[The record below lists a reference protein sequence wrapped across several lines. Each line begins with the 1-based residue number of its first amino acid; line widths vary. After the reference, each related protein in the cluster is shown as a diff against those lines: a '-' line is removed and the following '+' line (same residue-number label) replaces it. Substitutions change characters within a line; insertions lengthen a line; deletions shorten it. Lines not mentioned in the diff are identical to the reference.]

1 MRLLRLLALLL
12 VVVPVLAAGCG
23 SSLPPPPPGYERVD
37 HVADGDT
44 IVLRGDTTVRLVQ
57 IDTPEVFFR
66 PECYGE
72 EASAETKALL
82 PRGTLVR
89 LVADPATEPVD
100 KYGRLLRYVIR
111 EDGLNVNLELVAA
124 GFAAPYFFEN
134 QRGRY
139 AAELDRLALAA
150 RRAGLGL
157 WGRCLQTPY
166 EPESGVDTG
175 QPG

>member
-1 MRLLRLLALLL
+1 VRRALLPAFALLATALT
-12 VVVPVLAAGCG
+12 AACG

-57 IDTPEVFFR
+57 IDTPEVFFE
-66 PECYGE
+66 PECFGE

-82 PRGTLVR
+82 PRGTPVR

-111 EDGLNVNLELVAA
+111 EDGLNVNLELVAV
-124 GFAAPYFFEN
+124 GYAAPYFFEN
-134 QRGRY
+134 ERGRY
-139 AAELDRLALAA
+139 AAELERLALAA
-150 RRAGLGL
+150 RRVGLGL
-157 WGRCLQTPY
+157 WGECPRTPY
-166 EPESGVDTG
+166 EPESGVATG
-175 QPG
+175 AEG